1 MMNSCGFYAPSMKI
15 SSSSPSSSI
24 GVNRIGFDLFVK
36 KIRCSSE
43 VVHGGVDRVSSTK
56 SHVQR
61 LV

>member
-15 SSSSPSSSI
+15 SSSSSI

>member
-15 SSSSPSSSI
+15 ASSPSSSI

-43 VVHGGVDRVSSTK
+43 VVHGDVDRVSSTK